1 MSKESELTALI
12 KSLSTQLDDLRL
24 EVKHLSA
31 RTEEVPEDHLVSIA
45 AAVAAYLGER
55 GKSRQP
61 RFPNSP
67 VWASN
72 TRRAQHAHHPLYS
85 R

>member
-1 MSKESELTALI
+1 MSKEKQLAALI
-12 KSLSTQLDDLRL
+12 KSLSAQIDELRL
-24 EVKHLSA
+24 EVKSLSA
-31 RTEEVPEDHLVSIA
+31 KAGEVPEEHLTVIA

-55 GKSRQP
+55 GKAQQP
-61 RFPNSP
+61 RFPTSR